1 MIWNDFGI
9 INDAKLMGAVSAF
22 APTVFLPYPR
32 ITSTSQF
39 FEWKL
44 PWNSPPHPLLHPQ
57 FSAPIGTVG
66 DDNCLPANIWFLHLW
81 FTFFKNNIIESV
93 RQKQWLPNLIS
104 WASKKFPDMSKFL
117 IDFNKLSTGK
127 FLWVLTRNYNLLIKF
142 FATLT
147 K

>member
-9 INDAKLMGAVSAF
+9 INDVKLMGAF

-32 ITSTSQF
+32 ITYTSQF

-57 FSAPIGTVG
+57 FLAPIGAIG
-66 DDNCLPANIWFLHLW
+66 DDNCLPANVWFLHLW
-81 FTFFKNNIIESV
+81 FTSFKNNIIIEIV

-117 IDFNKLSTGK
+117 IDSNKLSTGK
-127 FLWVLTRNYNLLIKF
+127 FLCVLTTSENF
-142 FATLT
+142 FFPTT
-147 K
+147 F